1 MSTLRIPVTINN
13 SLLPSP
19 AMNIWHARADD
30 FGGEEVGGLLDVL
43 EDFYTAIAGWY
54 IDSTTI
60 TFGDNIIVDPYGS
73 PEYGPSDPRTVAA
86 GGGSGAGEPSSVM
99 LALVVGWRTASA
111 SRSGRGRTF
120 LGPIRRAALGSDGTP
135 DGAFVT
141 AATTAANALVTASTG
156 LNGSALGIYSQKES
170 LLRDITGVRI
180 RDRWSYL
187 SSRRD

>member
-1 MSTLRIPVTINN
+1 MSTLRIPVSIYN
-13 SLLPSP
+13 SHLPSP

-43 EDFYTAIAGWY
+43 EDFYTEMAPWF

-73 PEYGPSDPRTVAA
+73 PEYGPSDPRTVTA
-86 GGGSGAGEPSSVM
+86 GGGPGGGEPSSVM
-99 LALVVGWRTASA
+99 LALVVGWRTQSA

-120 LGPIRRAALGSDGTP
+120 LGPIRRGALGSDGTP
-135 DGAFVT
+135 DAAFFN
-141 AATTAANALVTASTG
+141 ATRDAANNLVAASTG

-170 LLRDITGVRI
+170 LLRDITGMRI